1 MTATYTRTCY
11 EGEDESDYTGVPE
24 GWTVTVTEYVPHYG
38 AKPTPV
44 TVTKPYDTPAPVPA
58 KPTYSPKPGY
68 SHGGDDDD
76 SAAKP
81 VSTLVVVVTPVPAAE
96 YPAYV
101 AKQSAAAAA
110 AAASAAA
117 GSYVKPSYG
126 SESSAVAKPV
136 SGYPTKAAADSWPQG
151 TYAPSGT
158 KAGSYAPQFTG
169 AASRANV
176 GFGLVAAAAMAVLA
190 AF

>member
-1 MTATYTRTCY
+1 VDVCPTGLTTVTATYTRTCY
-11 EGEDESDYTGVPE
+11 EGDDESDYTGVPP

-44 TVTKPYDTPAPVPA
+44 TVTKPAEVPA
-58 KPTYSPKPGY
+58 KPTYVPKPD
-68 SHGGDDDD
+68 GD
-76 SAAKP
+76 AKP

-96 YPAYV
+96 YGAYV

-110 AAASAAA
+110 AAASQGGYA
-117 GSYVKPSYG
+117 KPAYG
-126 SESSAVAKPV
+126 SDAEASAVAKPV
-136 SGYPTKAAADSWPQG
+136 SGYSPSKPADGSWPQG

-158 KAGSYAPQFTG
+158 KGVYAPQFTG
-169 AASRANV
+169 AASRMNV
-176 GFGLVAAAAMAVLA
+176 GFGLFAGAAVAAIA